1 MVEWCRSLQT
11 ASLVDELLGEFNAWK
26 EDLPKIDALKDSL
39 DSLRSEVC
47 RLKKLVGG
55 CMWMH
60 VTCTGLV
67 DRCVHVLFVEVDLL
81 PLL

>member
-39 DSLRSEVC
+39 DSLRSEVR

-55 CMWMH
+55 CVWMY
-60 VTCTGLV
+60 V
-67 DRCVHVLFVEVDLL
+67 
-81 PLL
+81 